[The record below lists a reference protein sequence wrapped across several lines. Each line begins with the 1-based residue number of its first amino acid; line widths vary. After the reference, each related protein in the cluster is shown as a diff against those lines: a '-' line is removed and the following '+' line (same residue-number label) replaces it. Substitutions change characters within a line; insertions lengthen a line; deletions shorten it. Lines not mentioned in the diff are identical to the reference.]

1 MPMERKSVCLGMQ
14 GTINKYQSCFS
25 EFNHI
30 DIECEIMNTMRSSI
44 FPVIHLLSEFWFV
57 LRQCSKHFPG
67 LISHFSN
74 TVYNQLINYLF
85 IHHYINQSKTSL
97 SISMYLHIVMF
108 LASIIIHMCV
118 RFHGHYMYDVLFT
131 SQLTS
136 KEKHCVNHSNFV
148 APNSLNLL
156 SLTFAFN
163 IDK

>member
-30 DIECEIMNTMRSSI
+30 DIECKIMNTMRSSI
-44 FPVIHLLSEFWFV
+44 FPVIHLFSEFWFV
-57 LRQCSKHFPG
+57 LRQSYKHFPG

-97 SISMYLHIVMF
+97 SISIYLHIVMF
-108 LASIIIHMCV
+108 LICV
-118 RFHGHYMYDVLFT
+118 WGFT
-131 SQLTS
+131 AITCMTS
-136 KEKHCVNHSNFV
+136 Y
-148 APNSLNLL
+148 LLL
-156 SLTFAFN
+156 SCPQLFELIIFN
-163 IDK
+163 ICIQYRQVNYHNYMLAVKTN

>member
-1 MPMERKSVCLGMQ
+1 MINSSIIKRKKHELKKFVSKLMPMERKSVCLGMQ

-30 DIECEIMNTMRSSI
+30 DIECNIMNTMRSSI
-44 FPVIHLLSEFWFV
+44 FPVIHLFSEFWFV
-57 LRQCSKHFPG
+57 LRQSYKHFPG

-97 SISMYLHIVMF
+97 SISIYLHIVMF

-118 RFHGHYMYDVLFT
+118 GFHGHYMYDVLFT
-131 SQLTS
+131 S
-136 KEKHCVNHSNFV
+136 
-148 APNSLNLL
+148 
-156 SLTFAFN
+156 
-163 IDK
+163 